1 MEKPQGSSGTEA
13 GGVMLASSKDRE
25 AAGETSIKVQI
36 DVGGGIESAWRG
48 MKMKKKR
55 VRQGME

>member
-1 MEKPQGSSGTEA
+1 
-13 GGVMLASSKDRE
+13 MLASSKDRE